1 MKSRR
6 IFFFTLAIL
15 LGIAAGLA
23 FGWLV
28 MPPKAPTNATMER
41 LRVDY
46 ETDLVLMTAEYF
58 QGNPDTMLALE
69 QLAKISPEDPL
80 TLVGNSLSYARQ
92 IGYPQTDLLL
102 IESLL
107 TNIDPEIYQEWLQQQ
122 GVE

>member
-80 TLVGNSLSYARQ
+80 TLVGNSLSYSRQ
-92 IGYPQTDLLL
+92 IGYPKTDLLL

>member
-6 IFFFTLAIL
+6 VFFFILAIV

-28 MPPKAPTNATMER
+28 MPPKAPSNAPMER

-46 ETDLVLMTAEYF
+46 ETDLILMTAEYF
-58 QGNPDTMLALE
+58 QVDPDTLLVLD

-80 TLVGNSLSYARQ
+80 TLIGNSLSYARQ
-92 IGYPQTDLLL
+92 IGYPQSDLLL
-102 IESLL
+102 IEHLL
-107 TNIDPEIYQEWLQQQ
+107 THIDLELYQEWLQQQ
-122 GVE
+122 GVD

>member
-6 IFFFTLAIL
+6 IFFFTLVII

-28 MPPKAPTNATMER
+28 MPPKAPNNAPMER

-58 QGNPDTMLALE
+58 QGDPDTLLALD
-69 QLAKISPEDPL
+69 QLPKISPEDPL
-80 TLVGNSLSYARQ
+80 TLIGNSLTYARQ
-92 IGYPQTDLLL
+92 IGYPQSDLEL
-102 IESLL
+102 IENLL
-107 TNIDPEIYQEWLQQQ
+107 THIDPELYQEWLQKQ
-122 GVE
+122 GAN

>member
-6 IFFFTLAIL
+6 VFFFILAIV

-28 MPPKAPTNATMER
+28 MPPKAPSNAPMGR

-46 ETDLVLMTAEYF
+46 ETDLILMTAEYF
-58 QGNPDTMLALE
+58 QVDPDTLLVLD

-80 TLVGNSLSYARQ
+80 TLIGTSLSYARQ
-92 IGYPQTDLLL
+92 IGYPQSDLLL
-102 IESLL
+102 IEYLL
-107 TNIDPEIYQEWLQQQ
+107 THIDPKLYQDWLQQQ
-122 GVE
+122 GAE

>member
-6 IFFFTLAIL
+6 IFFFTLTIL
-15 LGIAAGLA
+15 LGILAGLA

-28 MPPKAPTNATMER
+28 MPPKATSNAPMER

-46 ETDLVLMTAEYF
+46 ETDLVLMTAEFF
-58 QGNPDTMLALE
+58 QGDPDTLLVLD
-69 QLAKISPEDPL
+69 QLSKISPEDPL
-80 TLVGNSLSYARQ
+80 TLIGNSLSYARQ

-107 TNIDPEIYQEWLQQQ
+107 SNIDPAIYQEWLQQQ
-122 GVE
+122 GAN

>member
-28 MPPKAPTNATMER
+28 MPPKAPINAPMER

-58 QGNPDTMLALE
+58 QGDPNTMLALD
-69 QLAKISPEDPL
+69 QLAKISLEDPL
-80 TLVGNSLSYARQ
+80 TLIGNSLTYARQ

-102 IESLL
+102 IENLL
-107 TNIDPEIYQEWLQQQ
+107 NRINPEEYQQWLQQQ
-122 GVE
+122 GAN

>member
-6 IFFFTLAIL
+6 IFFFTLVII

-28 MPPKAPTNATMER
+28 MPPKAPNNAPMER

-58 QGNPDTMLALE
+58 QGDPGHLACTDPV
-69 QLAKISPEDPL
+69 AKDQTGRPL
-80 TLVGNSLSYARQ
+80 DSDR
-92 IGYPQTDLLL
+92 
-102 IESLL
+102 E
-107 TNIDPEIYQEWLQQQ
+107 
-122 GVE
+122 

>member
-6 IFFFTLAIL
+6 IFFFTLAIV
-15 LGIAAGLA
+15 LGIAAGLT

-28 MPPKAPTNATMER
+28 MAPKAPSNAPMER

-58 QGNPDTMLALE
+58 QRDPDTLLALD
-69 QLAKISPEDPL
+69 QLAKISLEDPL
-80 TLVGNSLSYARQ
+80 TLIGNRLTYARQ
-92 IGYPQTDLLL
+92 IGYPQADLLL

-107 TNIDPEIYQEWLQQQ
+107 TTIDPEIYQEWLQQQ
-122 GVE
+122 GAE

>member
-6 IFFFTLAIL
+6 VFFFILAIV

-28 MPPKAPTNATMER
+28 MPPKAPSNAPMER

-46 ETDLVLMTAEYF
+46 ETDLILMTAEYF
-58 QGNPDTMLALE
+58 QVDPDTLLVLD

-80 TLVGNSLSYARQ
+80 TLIGNSLSYARQ
-92 IGYPQTDLLL
+92 IGYPQSDLLL
-102 IESLL
+102 IEYLL
-107 TNIDPEIYQEWLQQQ
+107 THIDPKLYQDWLQQQ
-122 GVE
+122 GAE

>member
-6 IFFFTLAIL
+6 IFFFTLAII

-28 MPPKAPTNATMER
+28 MPPKAPSNAPMQR

-46 ETDLVLMTAEYF
+46 KTDLVLMMAEDF
-58 QGNPDTMLALE
+58 QAEPDSLLALDH
-69 QLAKISPEDPL
+69 LAKISPEDPL
-80 TLVGNSLSYARQ
+80 TLIGNSLTYARQ

-102 IESLL
+102 IENMLS
-107 TNIDPEIYQEWLQQQ
+107 NIDPEVYQQWLKQQ
-122 GVE
+122 GAD

>member
-6 IFFFTLAIL
+6 IFFFTLAII
-15 LGIAAGLA
+15 LGIGAGLA

-28 MPPKAPTNATMER
+28 MPPKAPSNAPMER

-58 QGNPDTMLALE
+58 QGNPDSMLALE

-80 TLVGNSLSYARQ
+80 TLVGKSLSYSRQ

>member
-28 MPPKAPTNATMER
+28 MPPKAPSNAPMQR

-58 QGNPDTMLALE
+58 QGDPDTLLALN

-80 TLVGNSLSYARQ
+80 TLVGNSLTYARQ
-92 IGYPQTDLLL
+92 IGYQQTDLLL
-102 IESLL
+102 IENLL
-107 TNIDPEIYQEWLQQQ
+107 TNIDPQLYQEWKQKQ
-122 GVE
+122 GVN

>member
-28 MPPKAPTNATMER
+28 MPPKAPTIATMER

-46 ETDLVLMTAEYF
+46 ETDLVLMIAEYF

-92 IGYPQTDLLL
+92 IGYPQTALLL